1 MLPHRNI
8 KKLDRYLF
16 IAAIVLLSGF
26 TAVRLAVKITE
37 KTQKVTLTFTQ
48 FLERGLEDGAL
59 ASLIAEFEER
69 NPGIRIRAE
78 TRPYGEQY
86 QGGAGEAP
94 KQGEQPAGIVIL
106 DEGWVNAFL
115 QRDLLA
121 SLNPYVQSGPDSD
134 QRVIPLISFMDL
146 LFYNIDL
153 LKAAGF
159 DRPPKNRAEFLA
171 CAKAFARGKGT
182 APSEPAASS
191 PGTGIFGA
199 ALALSP
205 EDRRG
210 IRRDVFSWFRAAG
223 APVIRDG
230 RPDFQNR
237 ALVETLDF
245 LGQLNREG
253 LLSPG
258 TFTKTGAQKNGEF
271 ARGRV
276 AMMIGSMEDIP
287 FLREQMGDPAF
298 GVTLIPA
305 PAGYTGKPVIGPS
318 FWYAGIS
325 SSCKHPGEA
334 WAFLAF
340 LAEKSPL
347 LAAQTRAVPGSGDS
361 PGSYIKE
368 DPLYS
373 KAWDI
378 YEAAE
383 VIRDFSPGF
392 PRTEDL
398 ETIIREE
405 LAALFA
411 GQKNAAE
418 TSAAIQARWES
429 GG

>member
-1 MLPHRNI
+1 VNI

-16 IAAIVLLSGF
+16 IAAVLVLSGF
-26 TAVRLAVKITE
+26 TAVRLAGKVLDKNQKIT
-37 KTQKVTLTFTQ
+37 LSFTQ
-48 FLERGLEDGAL
+48 FLDRGLGDDTL

-69 NPGIRIRAE
+69 NPGIRIRVDPRPHAE
-78 TRPYGEQY
+78 QNQP
-86 QGGAGEAP
+86 GAGEPP
-94 KQGEQPAGIVIL
+94 KKGENPAGVLIF
-106 DEGWVNAFL
+106 DEGLINAFL
-115 QRDLLA
+115 QRDLLV

-159 DRPPKNRAEFLA
+159 DRPPKTRAEFLDR
-171 CAKAFARGKGT
+171 AKAL
-182 APSEPAASS
+182 PA
-191 PGTGIFGA
+191 GVYGA

-210 IRRDVFSWFRAAG
+210 IRRDVFSWIRAAG
-223 APVIRDG
+223 APVFRDG
-230 RPDFQNR
+230 RPDFQSR
-237 ALVETLDF
+237 AVTETLDF
-245 LGQLNREG
+245 LGRLNREG

-258 TFTKTGAQKNGEF
+258 TFTKTGAQKTGEF

-287 FLREQMGDPAF
+287 FLREQMGDSAF
-298 GVTLIPA
+298 GVTLIPG
-305 PAGYTGKPVIGPS
+305 PAGYAGKPVIGPS

-325 SSCKHPGEA
+325 SSCKHPDEA
-334 WAFLAF
+334 WTFLAF

-347 LAAQTRAVPGSGDS
+347 LAAQARAVPGSGHS
-361 PGSYIKE
+361 PGNYIEE

-378 YEAAE
+378 YEAAD
-383 VIRDFSPGF
+383 VVRDFPPGF
-392 PRTEDL
+392 SRTDDL
-398 ETIIREE
+398 ETILREE

-411 GQKNAAE
+411 GKKNAAE
-418 TSAAIQARWES
+418 TSAAIQERWES
-429 GG
+429 GE